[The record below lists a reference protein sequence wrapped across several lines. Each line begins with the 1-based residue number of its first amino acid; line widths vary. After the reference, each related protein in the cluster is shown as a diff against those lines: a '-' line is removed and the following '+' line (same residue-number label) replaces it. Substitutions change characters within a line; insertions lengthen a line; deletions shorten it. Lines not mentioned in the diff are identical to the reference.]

1 MVFGIEDASRRVA
14 GAILPR
20 LDFTQPVLR
29 ALKGSSVQRI
39 EPLTAFRAC
48 MKLIKSRRS
57 ALLVAEPGSKQM
69 LGLVTERDFVLKMG
83 MDKGAV
89 TRTLVTDLMT
99 PAAALHTAP
108 ASHTLMDCARLMAER
123 KVRHLPVVEEEE
135 VRAVL
140 SMREISQHISHTLSR
155 RDVAEADVMVGDM
168 LSAIRTPGLAASLP
182 ASATVADAIEQMRAT
197 SFGALLVLGGDGFGI
212 FTERDYVH
220 NVLPC
225 CAAEEQSAAH
235 VSLRK
240 AARWATDELGYSRR
254 MMEAVAEDPSVVDF
268 YWPDTITC
276 VERAT
281 PVRDCLRLMLGNGLL
296 YVPVIDESDRP
307 VDVISMRDVNLFMA
321 HGAQEGQSAEGEE
334 GDGAEAASA

>member
-20 LDFTQPVLR
+20 LDFTQPVLK

-69 LGLVTERDFVLKMG
+69 LGLVTERDFVTKMG
-83 MDKGAV
+83 MESGAV

-108 ASHTLMDCARLMAER
+108 ASYTLMECARLMAKER
-123 KVRHLPVVEEEE
+123 VRHLPVVEEEE

-140 SMREISQHISHTLSR
+140 SMREISQHISHMLSR
-155 RDVAEADVMVGDM
+155 RDVAEADVSIGDM

-182 ASATVADAIEQMRAT
+182 VTATVADAVEQMRAT

-240 AARWATDELGYSRR
+240 AARWATDEVGYSRR
-254 MMEAVAEDPSVVDF
+254 MMEAAAEDPSVADY

-321 HGAQEGQSAEGEE
+321 QEGLSVEGEE
-334 GDGAEAASA
+334 GDGAEVASA